1 MNLDYLKETYHLTK
15 TESQILYYLDQQS
28 TNAADLSIRE
38 VAKHCFSSPSSII
51 RLAKKLNLSGYN
63 ELIYKLKE
71 AHFSQPIPFETA
83 PSFETTNEFCRLL
96 AKHKSHLFVI
106 LGHDFSRHLA
116 AYISEVFNFHGIP
129 SITTAYTHSI
139 NSQNNQNFLFIILSH
154 SGEEKYLKTALL
166 AKEKNIL
173 SFLLLAPKIQLLVD
187 WQISF
192 FCSYSPFSTSVAQ
205 PQMFLAKH

>member
-83 PSFETTNEFCRLL
+83 PSFETTNEFCQLL

-129 SITTAYTHSI
+129 SITTAHTHSI

-154 SGEEKYLKTALL
+154 SGEEKILKRNSSACER
-166 AKEKNIL
+166 EKT
-173 SFLLLAPKIQLLVD
+173 SYH
-187 WQISF
+187 F
-192 FCSYSPFSTSVAQ
+192 FCWRQKFNSWSTGRSR
-205 PQMFLAKH
+205 FFN